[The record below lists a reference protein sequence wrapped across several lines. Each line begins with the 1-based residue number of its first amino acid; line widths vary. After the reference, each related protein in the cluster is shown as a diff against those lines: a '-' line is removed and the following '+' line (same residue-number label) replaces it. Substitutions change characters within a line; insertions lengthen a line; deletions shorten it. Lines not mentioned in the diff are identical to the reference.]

1 MKLVTLLSAIVFV
14 WVSALVSTLHAQT
27 IAICKGEYALC
38 AASPTTLTGNLIKV
52 NGKTFKEGV
61 AVCPVLSGAA
71 VANMDLMQ
79 GSCDAPKGKVWSLFG
94 VPPVTSYPQAPDWT
108 VQPAVFRS
116 FKVGDTPT
124 TGMSNMWS
132 FLCTKQTKQVNGV
145 TLASCYGP
153 VMESPWTGNHVVPG
167 ETAFTQAPVGAS
179 YPVGGNVP

>member
-1 MKLVTLLSAIVFV
+1 MKIVTLFSAVVFLC
-14 WVSALVSTLHAQT
+14 VSALISTAHAQT

-38 AASPTTLTGNLIKV
+38 AASPTTLTGKTISV
-52 NGKTFKEGV
+52 SGKTFKEGV
-61 AVCPVLSGAA
+61 AVCPVLTGMA
-71 VANMDLMQ
+71 VANMTLMQ

-94 VPPVTSYPQAPDWT
+94 VPPLTAYPQAPDWS

-124 TGMSNMWS
+124 TGMSNMWAM
-132 FLCTKQTKQVNGV
+132 LCTKQTKQVNGV

-153 VMESPWTGNHVVPG
+153 VMESPWTGNHVVSG
-167 ETAFTQAPVGAS
+167 ETAFTQAPAGAS

>member
-14 WVSALVSTLHAQT
+14 WVSTLVSTLHAQT

-61 AVCPVLSGAA
+61 AVCPVLTGAA

-94 VPPVTSYPQAPDWT
+94 VPPQTAYPQAPDWS

-153 VMESPWTGNHVVPG
+153 VMESPWTGNHVVSG